1 MRHAHFAAW
10 APHCPVCARDRT
22 CTPALG
28 LTAVTAETSDDVLA
42 GTLVCG
48 DPVCRAEYP
57 IVDGIPIVLANLQQH
72 LGERAVELLLRDD
85 LDPRAL
91 SLMGDALGPDSWL
104 DSIRQTVSTYVWDA
118 FAEQDPQEAPSAA
131 EPRPGAAGRCL
142 QALLALLPGWDAGSA
157 RRVLDLGCGA
167 GGTAFHCAAAMPD
180 ALVLGIDGNL
190 ALMRIARRAA
200 LQGEVRYGRRRVGL
214 VYDDRRFAVTLPGAE
229 RVDFWVCDAAALP
242 FQARSVDLVIALN
255 LLDCL
260 PDPVSFLHATA
271 ALLQPGGG
279 LLLATP
285 FDWAARATPAAHWIG
300 GHSQRGPGGGAAEPL
315 LASLLTPGA
324 HPRAVETLAMAG
336 SGDVAWH
343 TRLHDRAAVMYRSF
357 LVAATKNAEVPMLD
371 NSP

>member
-1 MRHAHFAAW
+1 M
-10 APHCPVCARDRT
+10 PHCPVCARDRA

-28 LTAVTAETSDDVLA
+28 LVAVAAETADDVLA
-42 GTLVCG
+42 GTLVCA
-48 DPVCRAEYP
+48 DPACRAEYP

-91 SLMGDALGPDSWL
+91 SLIGDALGPDSWL
-104 DSIRQTVSTYVWDA
+104 DVIRQTVSTYVWDA
-118 FAEQDPQEAPSAA
+118 FAAQDPQEPSEAA
-131 EPRPGAAGRCL
+131 IPQPGAAGRCL
-142 QALLALLPGWDAGSA
+142 QALLALLPGRETGRA

-167 GGTAFHCAAAMPD
+167 GGTAFECAATMPD

-190 ALMRIARRAA
+190 ALMRLARRAA
-200 LQGEVRYGRRRVGL
+200 LHGEVRYGRRRVGL

-229 RVDFWVCDAAALP
+229 RVDFWVCDAASLP
-242 FQARSVDLVIALN
+242 FRAQSADLLVALN

-260 PDPVSFLHATA
+260 PDPVSFLHAA
-271 ALLQPGGG
+271 AAVLQPGGA

-300 GHSQRGPGGGAAEPL
+300 GHSQRGAGSGAAEPL
-315 LASLLTPGA
+315 LASLLTSGA
-324 HPRAVETLAMAG
+324 HPRAVETLTIAG
-336 SGDVAWH
+336 SGDIAWH

-357 LVAATKNAEVPMLD
+357 LLAATKDAPVGMLD

>member
-1 MRHAHFAAW
+1 M
-10 APHCPVCARDRT
+10 
-22 CTPALG
+22 
-28 LTAVTAETSDDVLA
+28 TAETPDDVVA

-85 LDPRAL
+85 LDPRTL
-91 SLMGDALGPDSWL
+91 SLIGDALGPDSWL
-104 DSIRQTVSTYVWDA
+104 DVIRQTVSTYAWDA
-118 FAEQDPQEAPSAA
+118 FAARDPQEPGGVAV
-131 EPRPGAAGRCL
+131 PRPGAAGRCL
-142 QALLALLPGWDAGSA
+142 HALLALLPGWGVQHA

-167 GGTAFHCAAAMPD
+167 GGTTFECAATMPD

-190 ALMRIARRAA
+190 ALMRLARRAA
-200 LQGEVRYGRRRVGL
+200 LHGEVHYGRRRVGL
-214 VYDDRRFAVTLPGAE
+214 VYDDRRFAVALPGAE

-242 FQARSVDLVIALN
+242 FRDQSADLVVGLN

-260 PDPVSFLHATA
+260 PDPVAFLHAAA
-271 ALLQPGGG
+271 ALLQPGGA

-300 GHSQRGPGGGAAEPL
+300 GHSQRGVGDGAAEPL

-336 SGDVAWH
+336 SDDVAWH

-357 LVAATKNAEVPMLD
+357 LVAATKNANGSMLD
-371 NSP
+371 KSP

>member
-1 MRHAHFAAW
+1 M
-10 APHCPVCARDRT
+10 
-22 CTPALG
+22 
-28 LTAVTAETSDDVLA
+28 AETADDIFA
-42 GTLVCG
+42 GTLVCA

-91 SLMGDALGPDSWL
+91 SLIGDALGPDSWL
-104 DSIRQTVSTYVWDA
+104 DVIRQSVSTYVWDA
-118 FAEQDPQEAPSAA
+118 FAEQDPQEPRGVDV
-131 EPRPGAAGRCL
+131 PRPGAAGRCL
-142 QALLALLPGWDAGSA
+142 HALLALLPDPKIDQA

-167 GGTAFHCAAAMPD
+167 GGTAFDCAATMPD

-200 LQGEVRYGRRRVGL
+200 LHGEVHYGRRRVGL
-214 VYDDRRFAVTLPGAE
+214 VYDDRRFAVRLPGAE

-242 FQARSVDLVIALN
+242 FQAQSTDLLVALN

-260 PDPVSFLHATA
+260 PDPVAFLHAAA
-271 ALLQPGGG
+271 ALLQPGGAV
-279 LLLATP
+279 LLATP

-300 GHSQRGPGGGAAEPL
+300 GHSQRGAGDGAAEPL

-324 HPRAVETLAMAG
+324 HPRAVGTLAIAG
-336 SGDVAWH
+336 SDNIAWH
-343 TRLHDRAAVMYRSF
+343 TRLHDRAAVMYRSY
-357 LVAATKNAEVPMLD
+357 LVAATKNTSVAILD